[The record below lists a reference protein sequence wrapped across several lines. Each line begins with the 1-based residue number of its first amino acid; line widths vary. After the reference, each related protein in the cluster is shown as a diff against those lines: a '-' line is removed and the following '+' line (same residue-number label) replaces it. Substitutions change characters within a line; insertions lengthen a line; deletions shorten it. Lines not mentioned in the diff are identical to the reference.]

1 MAADRIL
8 EGLNEAQRRAV
19 THDTGPLLI
28 VAGAGTGKTTV
39 ITRRIAWLIATR
51 RARPD
56 EILALTFTDKAAAEM
71 EERVDTL
78 VPYGYADVEIAT
90 FHAFGDRIL
99 REHALE
105 IGLTPDFRVLNR
117 AEQTIFFRDRLFE
130 LPLAHYRPLGDPTR
144 HLQALITLIS
154 RCKDEDISPE
164 EYQAHAGRLER
175 EVAAAVDYEE
185 ARERAAQQRELAAT
199 YAKYEELMTRDGCVD
214 FGDQIVQVL
223 RLLRRRPY
231 VLGAYQRRFRYI
243 LVDEFQDTNHA
254 QFELV
259 KLLAARHSNVAVV
272 GDEDQAIYRFRGAA
286 ISNILGFLDVYHDA
300 AQIVLT
306 ENYRSTQEILDG
318 AYRLIVHN
326 NPDRLEVRN
335 GINKRLTA
343 VAGRGHP
350 PVHWHYETGTQEAD
364 AVAETIREKIAAGT
378 WKPDDV
384 AILVRGNADA
394 DQFLRSLN
402 VKSVPWTFSGN
413 SGLYDRP
420 EIRLLIAFLR
430 ALVHT
435 DESVSLHYLASSDLY
450 EVPIVDLTR
459 CSTHADRRH
468 VHLFDVLRRAGEIS
482 ELRDQISEAGHA
494 AIRHLV
500 GDLERYMELG
510 REMPTGE
517 LLYQFIRDSGWLM
530 RLYREETAR
539 DVAEAKNIT
548 KFFDR
553 VQAAARTLRYDN
565 VREFVKHL
573 DALID
578 AGEDPAVAEADV
590 ETPAVRVLTVHKA
603 KGLEF
608 PVVFLVNL
616 VQEKFPSRRRRDAL
630 DLPIDMMKAVLPT
643 GDYHQQEERRLFYV
657 GMTRARRELYLTSAS
672 DYGGTR
678 ERKVSQFVL
687 EALDLPRDATRPF
700 KARPVEEIEH
710 FAPAPEAVEALLVP
724 LAPDAEITL
733 SHKQIDDYQTCPL
746 KYFNVHVK
754 RIPIRRHHA
763 VAYGAVVHKVVEYYL
778 TRRAVGNYTPLDDL
792 LAIYERAWAGE
803 DILHD
808 RPGVSREPAEGFLTR
823 EHEEARK
830 AAGRDALRRFWN
842 QEEAD
847 GVKPTYVEKE
857 FGFTLGP
864 NRVRGRYDRVDEDLL
879 GAVIIDYKTSEVTR
893 QKDADRRVAGSLQL
907 KMYALAWREMTGAL
921 PQRVELRFIDSA
933 VVGRHSPTAEDA
945 EAAITAVEAAAAG
958 IRARR
963 FDATPSWG
971 ACRSCAYNQI
981 CPYTATSE

>member
-175 EVAAAVDYEE
+175 EAAAAVDYEE

-272 GDEDQAIYRFRGAA
+272 GDQGTAMHRFRGAA
-286 ISNILGFLDVYHDA
+286 ISNILGFLDVYRDA
-300 AQIVLT
+300 AQIVLS
-306 ENYRSTQEILDG
+306 ENYRSTQEILDC

-350 PVHWHYETGTQEAD
+350 PLHWDSETGTQEAD

-468 VHLFDVLRRAGEIS
+468 VHLFDVLRRTDAIR
-482 ELRDQISEAGHA
+482 ELRDEIDETGHA
-494 AIRHLV
+494 AIRHLIE
-500 GDLERYMELG
+500 DLERYMELG

-517 LLYQFIRDSGWLM
+517 LLYLFLRDSGWLGRM
-530 RLYREETAR
+530 YREETAR
-539 DVAEAKNIT
+539 DVVESKNIA

-553 VQAAARTLRYDN
+553 VKSASRALRYDN

-573 DALID
+573 DELIE

-590 ETPAVRVLTVHKA
+590 ETPARHVLTVHKA

-608 PVVFLVNL
+608 PTVFLVNL
-616 VQEKFPSRRRRDAL
+616 VQEKFPSRRRREALELPVALMKDA
-630 DLPIDMMKAVLPT
+630 VPT
-643 GDYHQQEERRLFYV
+643 GDYHLQEERRLFYV

-672 DYGGTR
+672 DYGGSR
-678 ERKVSQFVL
+678 QRKTSLFVL
-687 EALDLPRDATRPF
+687 ESLDLPSDASRPL
-700 KARPVEEIEH
+700 RRHPVEEIEH
-710 FAPAPEAVEALLVP
+710 FSPPAEAEDPVLQP
-724 LAPDAEITL
+724 LPPDAELNL
-733 SHKQIDDYQTCPL
+733 SHRQIDDYQTCPL
-746 KYFNVHVK
+746 KYFNVHVR

-778 TRRAVGNYTPLDDL
+778 RRRVVGNYTPLEDL
-792 LAIYERAWAGE
+792 LAVYERAWVGE
-803 DILHD
+803 DIVHD
-808 RPGVSREPAEGFLTR
+808 RPGSHEPAEGFLTR

-830 AAGRDALRRFWN
+830 TAGREALRRFWHK
-842 QEEAD
+842 EEAE
-847 GVKPTYVEKE
+847 GTKPSWVEKE
-857 FGFTLGP
+857 FGFSLGP
-864 NRVRGRYDRVDEDLL
+864 ARVRGRYDRVDEDLL
-879 GAVIIDYKTSEVTR
+879 GAVIIDYKTTEVTR
-893 QKDADRRVAGSLQL
+893 QKDADRRVVGSLQL
-907 KMYALAWREMTGAL
+907 KMYALAWREMTGSL
-921 PQRVELRFIDSA
+921 PQRLELRFIDSN
-933 VVGRHSPTAEDA
+933 VVGRHTPTADDLEQA
-945 EAAITAVEAAAAG
+945 TEVVKAAAAG

-963 FDATPSWG
+963 FEATPSWG
-971 ACRSCAYNQI
+971 ACRNCAYNQI
-981 CPYTATSE
+981 CPFTATRD